1 MKICNCRIR
10 WGFFCHC
17 LIIFK
22 NQFHEKKFF
31 FVLLFRT
38 IYGKLCFGYEECNQ
52 FEEAEKAGAIA
63 LNHTPNDIW
72 AIHSMTH
79 VKEETLR

>member
-1 MKICNCRIR
+1 MYKKNWKIY
-10 WGFFCHC
+10 
-17 LIIFK
+17 
-22 NQFHEKKFF
+22 F

>member
-1 MKICNCRIR
+1 M
-10 WGFFCHC
+10 
-17 LIIFK
+17 LIIFN
-22 NQFHEKKFF
+22 NQFHEKNFF